1 MTPESNTDDTRQNN
15 ACEWPHAPPHRLSR
29 AGVYFVTA
37 RCLDQRHHFSTPE
50 RRDFLHEKLHELAA
64 HYGWRLEAWAVLSN
78 HHHFVAHSPA
88 DSLEERASA
97 ASLQKFLRHL
107 HGDTA
112 RHVNKLD
119 HAAGRQVWYNFR
131 ETLITYENSYYARLN
146 YTHQNPVH
154 HGLVPL
160 AADWKWC
167 SAAAF
172 EQTVTPAMRKTIYGF
187 KYDEIAAEDGE

>member
-1 MTPESNTDDTRQNN
+1 MTMDSSPDSTQSSD
-15 ACEWPHAPPHRLSR
+15 AFEWPHAPPHRLSR

-50 RRDFLHEKLHELAA
+50 RRDFLHEKLHELATR
-64 HYGWRLEAWAVLSN
+64 YGWRLEAWAVLSN
-78 HHHFVAHSPA
+78 HHHFVTHSPPN
-88 DSLEERASA
+88 SQEEASSA
-97 ASLQKFLRHL
+97 LSLQKFLRHL

-112 RHVNKLD
+112 RYVNKLD
-119 HAAGRQVWYNFR
+119 GAAGRQVWHNFR
-131 ETLITYENSYYARLN
+131 ETLITYEHSYYARLN

-154 HGLVPL
+154 HDLVPL

-172 EQTVTPAMRKTIYGF
+172 ERAATSAMRKTIYGF
-187 KYDEIAAEDGE
+187 K